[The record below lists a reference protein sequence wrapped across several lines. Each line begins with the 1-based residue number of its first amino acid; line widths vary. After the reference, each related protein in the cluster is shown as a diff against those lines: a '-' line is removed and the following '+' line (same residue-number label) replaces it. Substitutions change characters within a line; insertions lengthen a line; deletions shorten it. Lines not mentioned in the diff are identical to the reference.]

1 MMVLSYDM
9 IIMKPNTK
17 LDELTSFYKLLAN
30 ESRLAIL
37 LALRDG
43 EDNVAGICGQTGL
56 SQTLVSHQLAALHHS
71 DVVRSRKDGRR
82 TFYALADKHIDI
94 IVGFALD
101 HLAEKEV
108 RHE

>member
-1 MMVLSYDM
+1 MTVLSYDNS
-9 IIMKPNTK
+9 IMKTNTT
-17 LDELTSFYKLLAN
+17 LDALTSFYKLLAN
-30 ESRLAIL
+30 ESRLSIV

-43 EDNVAGICGQTGL
+43 EDNVAGICGRTGL
-56 SQTLVSHQLAALHHS
+56 SQTLVSHQLAVLHHS

-101 HLAEKEV
+101 HLSEKEV
-108 RHE
+108 HHE

>member
-1 MMVLSYDM
+1 MTLLSYDT
-9 IIMKPNTK
+9 IIMKTNTR
-17 LDELTSFYKLLAN
+17 LDALTSFYKLLSN
-30 ESRLAIL
+30 ESRLSIL

-56 SQTLVSHQLAALHHS
+56 SQTLVSHQLAVLHRS

-101 HLAEKEV
+101 HLVEKEV
-108 RHE
+108 HHE

>member
-1 MMVLSYDM
+1 MTVLSYDSS
-9 IIMKPNTK
+9 IMKTRTV
-17 LDELTSFYKLLAN
+17 LDDLTSFYKLLAN

-43 EDNVAGICGQTGL
+43 EDNVAGICGRTGL
-56 SQTLVSHQLAALHHS
+56 SQTLVSHQLATLHRN
-71 DVVRSRKDGRR
+71 DIVRGRKDGRR

-94 IVGFALD
+94 IVSFALE

-108 RHE
+108 HHE

>member
-1 MMVLSYDM
+1 MTVLSYDTS
-9 IIMKPNTK
+9 IMKTRTK
-17 LDELTSFYKLLAN
+17 LDDLTSFYKLLAN

-43 EDNVAGICGQTGL
+43 EDNVAGICGRTGL
-56 SQTLVSHQLAALHHS
+56 SQTLVSHQLATLHRN
-71 DVVRSRKDGRR
+71 DIVRGRKDGRR

-94 IVGFALD
+94 IVGFALE

-108 RHE
+108 PHE

>member
-1 MMVLSYDM
+1 MTLLSYDT
-9 IIMKPNTK
+9 IIMKTSMT
-17 LDELTSFYKLLAN
+17 LDALTSFYKLLAN
-30 ESRLAIL
+30 ESRLSIL

-43 EDNVAGICGQTGL
+43 EDNVAGICGSTGL
-56 SQTLVSHQLAALHHS
+56 SQTLVSHQLAVLHRS
-71 DVVRSRKDGRR
+71 DVVRSRRDGRR

-108 RHE
+108 HHE

>member
-1 MMVLSYDM
+1 
-9 IIMKPNTK
+9 MKTNTA
-17 LDELTSFYKLLAN
+17 LDALTSFYKLLAN
-30 ESRLAIL
+30 ESRLSIL

-43 EDNVAGICGQTGL
+43 EDNVAGICGRTGL
-56 SQTLVSHQLAALHHS
+56 SQTLVSHQLAALHRS

-108 RHE
+108 PHE

>member
-1 MMVLSYDM
+1 
-9 IIMKPNTK
+9 MKPNTK
-17 LDELTSFYKLLAN
+17 LEALTSFYKLLAN

-37 LALRDG
+37 LALRGG
-43 EDNVAGICGQTGL
+43 EDNVAGICGKTGL
-56 SQTLVSHQLAALHHS
+56 SQTLVSHQLATLRRNRI
-71 DVVRSRKDGRR
+71 VCPRRDGRR

-108 RHE
+108 HHE

>member
-1 MMVLSYDM
+1 MMVLSYDEN
-9 IIMKPNTK
+9 IMKLNTK
-17 LDELTSFYKLLAN
+17 LDALTSFYKLLAN
-30 ESRLAIL
+30 ESRLSIL

-56 SQTLVSHQLAALHHS
+56 SQTLVSHQLAVLHR
-71 DVVRSRKDGRR
+71 DDIVRSRKDGRR
-82 TFYALADKHIDI
+82 TFYALADRHIDI

-101 HLAEKEV
+101 HLAEKEL

>member
-1 MMVLSYDM
+1 MTVLSYDTF
-9 IIMKPNTK
+9 IMKNRTV
-17 LDELTSFYKLLAN
+17 LDDLTSFYKLLAN

-43 EDNVAGICGQTGL
+43 EDNVAGICGRTGL
-56 SQTLVSHQLAALHHS
+56 SQTLVSHQLATLHRN
-71 DVVRSRKDGRR
+71 DIVRGRKDGRR

-94 IVGFALD
+94 IVGFALE

-108 RHE
+108 PHE

>member
-1 MMVLSYDM
+1 MMVLSYDT

-17 LDELTSFYKLLAN
+17 LEELTSFYKLLAN
-30 ESRLAIL
+30 ESRLSIL

-56 SQTLVSHQLAALHHS
+56 SQTLVSHQLAVLHRN
-71 DVVRSRKDGRR
+71 DVVRSRRDGRC

-94 IVGFALD
+94 VVGFALD

-108 RHE
+108 HHE

>member
-1 MMVLSYDM
+1 MTGLSYDAG
-9 IIMKPNTK
+9 IMKHTTK
-17 LDELTSFYKLLAN
+17 LDDLTSFYKLLAN

-43 EDNVAGICGQTGL
+43 EDNVAGICGRTGL
-56 SQTLVSHQLAALHHS
+56 SQTLVSHQLATLHRN
-71 DVVRSRKDGRR
+71 DIVRGRKDGRR

-108 RHE
+108 PHE

>member
-1 MMVLSYDM
+1 MMVLSYDDT
-9 IIMKPNTK
+9 IMKTNTK
-17 LDELTSFYKLLAN
+17 LNALTSFYKLLAN
-30 ESRLAIL
+30 ESRLSIL

-43 EDNVAGICGQTGL
+43 EDNVVGICGRTGL
-56 SQTLVSHQLAALHHS
+56 SQTLVSHQLAALHRS

-108 RHE
+108 HRE

>member
-1 MMVLSYDM
+1 MKVLSYDTA
-9 IIMKPNTK
+9 IMKNRTE
-17 LDELTSFYKLLAN
+17 LDDLTSFYKLLAS

-43 EDNVAGICGQTGL
+43 EDNVAGICGRTGL
-56 SQTLVSHQLAALHHS
+56 SQTLVSHQLATLHRN
-71 DVVRSRKDGRR
+71 DIVRGRRDGRR

-94 IVGFALD
+94 IVGFALE

-108 RHE
+108 PHE

>member
-1 MMVLSYDM
+1 MTLLSYET
-9 IIMKPNTK
+9 IIMKTNTRR
-17 LDELTSFYKLLAN
+17 EGLTWFYKLLAN
-30 ESRLAIL
+30 ESRRANM

-43 EDNVAGICGQTGL
+43 EGNVAGICGQTGL
-56 SQTLVSHQLAALHHS
+56 SQTLVSHQLAALHRS
-71 DVVRSRKDGRR
+71 DVVRSRRDGRR

-108 RHE
+108 P

>member
-1 MMVLSYDM
+1 MIVLSYDTD
-9 IIMKPNTK
+9 IMKQNTK
-17 LDELTSFYKLLAN
+17 LDQLTSFYKLLAN

-43 EDNVAGICGQTGL
+43 EDNVAGICGRTAL
-56 SQTLVSHQLAALHHS
+56 SQTLVSHQLATLHRN

-82 TFYALADKHIDI
+82 TFYSLADRHIDI

-108 RHE
+108 HHE

>member
-1 MMVLSYDM
+1 MMVLSYDT
-9 IIMKPNTK
+9 IIMKTNTR
-17 LDELTSFYKLLAN
+17 LEALTSFYKLLAN
-30 ESRLAIL
+30 ESRLSIL

-71 DVVRSRKDGRR
+71 NVVRSRKDGRR

-108 RHE
+108 PHE

>member
-1 MMVLSYDM
+1 MTLLSYDT
-9 IIMKPNTK
+9 IIMKTNTT
-17 LDELTSFYKLLAN
+17 LEALTSFYKLLAN
-30 ESRLAIL
+30 ESRLSIL

-43 EDNVAGICGQTGL
+43 EDNVAGICGCTGL
-56 SQTLVSHQLAALHHS
+56 SQTLVSHQLAALHRS
-71 DVVRSRKDGRR
+71 NIVRSRRDGRR

-108 RHE
+108 PHE

>member
-1 MMVLSYDM
+1 MMILSYDT
-9 IIMKPNTK
+9 IIMKTNTR
-17 LDELTSFYKLLAN
+17 LEALTSFYKLLAN
-30 ESRLAIL
+30 ESRLSIL

-43 EDNVAGICGQTGL
+43 EDNVAGICVRTGL

-71 DVVRSRKDGRR
+71 NVVRSRKDGRR

-108 RHE
+108 PHE

>member
-1 MMVLSYDM
+1 MMVFSYDVL
-9 IIMKPNTK
+9 IMKPNTK

-30 ESRLAIL
+30 KSRLAIL
-37 LALRDG
+37 LVLRDG

-56 SQTLVSHQLAALHHS
+56 SQTLVSHQLAALHLS
-71 DVVRSRKDGRR
+71 DVVRSRKEGRR

-94 IVGFALD
+94 IVEFALD

-108 RHE
+108 HHE

>member
-1 MMVLSYDM
+1 MTIVSYDDVV
-9 IIMKPNTK
+9 MKTNMR
-17 LDELTSFYKLLAN
+17 LEALTSFYKLLAN

-37 LALRDG
+37 LVLRDG
-43 EDNVAGICGQTGL
+43 EDNVAGICGRTGL
-56 SQTLVSHQLAALHHS
+56 SQTLVSHQLAALHRS
-71 DVVRSRKDGRR
+71 NVVRSRKDGRR

-108 RHE
+108 HRE

>member
-1 MMVLSYDM
+1 MTVLSYDT
-9 IIMKPNTK
+9 IIMKTNTR
-17 LDELTSFYKLLAN
+17 LEALTSFYKLLAN
-30 ESRLAIL
+30 ESRLSIL

-71 DVVRSRKDGRR
+71 NVVRSRKDGRR

-108 RHE
+108 PHE

>member
-1 MMVLSYDM
+1 MMVLSYDEN
-9 IIMKPNTK
+9 IMKHNTK
-17 LDELTSFYKLLAN
+17 LDALTSFYKLLAN

-56 SQTLVSHQLAALHHS
+56 SQTLVSHQLAALRRS

-82 TFYALADKHIDI
+82 TFYTLADKHIDI

-101 HLAEKEV
+101 HLSEKEAH
-108 RHE
+108 HE

>member
-1 MMVLSYDM
+1 MTLLSYDT
-9 IIMKPNTK
+9 IVMKTNMR
-17 LDELTSFYKLLAN
+17 LEALTSFYKLLAN

-43 EDNVAGICGQTGL
+43 EDNVAGICGHTGL
-56 SQTLVSHQLAALHHS
+56 SQTLVSHQLAALHRS

-82 TFYALADKHIDI
+82 TFYVLADKHIDI

-108 RHE
+108 HHE

>member
-1 MMVLSYDM
+1 MIILSYDT
-9 IIMKPNTK
+9 IIMKTNTA
-17 LDELTSFYKLLAN
+17 LDALTSFYKLLAN
-30 ESRLAIL
+30 ESRLSIL

-43 EDNVAGICGQTGL
+43 EDNVAGICGRTGL

-71 DVVRSRKDGRR
+71 NVVRSRKDGRR

-108 RHE
+108 PHE